1 VLKSVLERPHRRAR
15 LSSTPILLIV
25 VACLIAAGAVLWPGV
40 ASARTVARGLADST
54 IDSMTADQQAAA
66 LYEISHDLRGTY
78 VRFTVYW
85 ALAQPQQ
92 GAYDPGS
99 AYMTGVASAVSLAR
113 QNGLRVMITFQGVPK
128 WASNPK
134 FWNKTR
140 GYQQRD
146 AMRPKYLPDFKKF
159 CQDVAAQ
166 FQGQVYAYECW
177 NEPNLGQCLFPQAT
191 PHNKNFA
198 ADLYFKMLGSFSTGI
213 RLGDADALR
222 VAGATAP
229 LGSDHPGNIS
239 STSPQRFAARIKG
252 KGAASLFDA
261 YSHHPYMP
269 GASRRQWPE
278 AAPRDPKTTVTL
290 QNLGRLLKLFPK
302 KPFYLTEYGVQT
314 AACLWFSNQHVNQ
327 ITQATYLRRA
337 YAYAARYRQV
347 KLLMWFLLNDYS
359 PPGIAAKQGFYTGLN
374 TVGGAH
380 KRAWYAFA
388 RGNHLTLN
396 APASIKRGSAL
407 TLTGKLS
414 CSSLGALA
422 GKQLVVQRHS
432 PGHSWSTVKIV
443 YSGVAGLYTVRLRPK
458 ASAYYRV
465 TWRGVATSRTRHVA
479 VK

>member
-1 VLKSVLERPHRRAR
+1 MKRPESRVHRRAR
-15 LSSTPILLIV
+15 LSSTPILLVV

-85 ALAQPQQ
+85 AAAQPQQ

-113 QNGLRVMITFQGVPK
+113 QNGLRVMITFLGVPK
-128 WASNPK
+128 WASDPT
-134 FWNKTR
+134 FWKQTG

-146 AMRPKYLPDFKKF
+146 AMSTKYLPDFKRF
-159 CQDVAAQ
+159 CQDFATT
-166 FQGQVYAYECW
+166 FRGQVYAYEAW
-177 NEPNLGQCLFPQAT
+177 NEPNLAQSLFPQAT
-191 PHNKNFA
+191 PQNKNFA

-239 STSPQRFAARIKG
+239 STSPQRFAARIKA

-269 GASRRQWPE
+269 GASSRQWPE
-278 AAPRDPKTTVTL
+278 AAPRDPKTTVAL
-290 QNLGRLLKLFPK
+290 QNLGTLLKLFPK
-302 KPFYLTEYGVQT
+302 KDFYLTEYGVQT
-314 AACLWFSNQHVNQ
+314 AACLWFSGQHVDQ
-327 ITQATYLRRA
+327 ITQASYLKRA
-337 YAYAARYRQV
+337 YAYAARYPQV

-359 PPGIAAKQGFYTGLN
+359 PKGSPNSGFYTGLN
-374 TVGGAH
+374 TAGGAH

-388 RGNHLTLN
+388 RGNYLALS

-414 CSSLGALA
+414 CSSVGALA
-422 GKQLVVQRHS
+422 GKPLVVQRHS
-432 PGHSWSTVKIV
+432 PGHSWSTVKTV
-443 YSGVAGLYTVRLRPK
+443 YSGVAGLYSVRLWPK

-465 TWRGVATSRTRHVA
+465 TWLGVATSQTRHVA